1 MKKENKEEKTYFTW
15 IFKEI
20 YSPLTWGK
28 EKEYILFKEKN
39 ILVREM
45 LTGSL
50 IEPILFL
57 QTWFL
62 ISIYTKRVL
71 LFGLL
76 S

>member
-1 MKKENKEEKTYFTW
+1 MKKENKEEKTYFIW

-28 EKEYILFKEKN
+28 EKEYTLFKEKN